1 MQKFVRDSLLLLMLE
16 ESWIVFPFVVGND
29 IAFIF
34 FYEKHLKLL
43 KTALVY
49 VSERQNATKSLALL
63 LLDSN
68 QRYLHYGSI

>member
-34 FYEKHLKLL
+34 FLW
-43 KTALVY
+43 KTLETVKNSTCVY
-49 VSERQNATKSLALL
+49 KREAKCYQVFGIIVTW
-63 LLDSN
+63 
-68 QRYLHYGSI
+68 